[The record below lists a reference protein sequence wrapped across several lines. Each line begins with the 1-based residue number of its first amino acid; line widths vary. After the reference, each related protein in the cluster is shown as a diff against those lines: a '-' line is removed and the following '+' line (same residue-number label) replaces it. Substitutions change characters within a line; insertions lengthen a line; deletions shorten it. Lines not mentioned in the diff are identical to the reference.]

1 MAAADPRQA
10 LADIR
15 KQLSEE
21 RRRQETAAREQS
33 EKEAL
38 ARREAGLFRTLVG
51 DATPVNQGNRV
62 LRSTKPPPPVP
73 LRRAADPAQEPPAAA
88 AFSDGADD
96 LLPVGEDAPFARD
109 GVAPQTLRKL
119 RRGDPPPQ
127 ATLDL
132 HGLNRDQARSALYG
146 FLHGALRQGA
156 RCVRVVHGKGLGS
169 SHGQPVL
176 KTLVR
181 RWLTQS
187 GQVLAY
193 VAAAPADG
201 GDGAL
206 LVLLQPRG

>member
-21 RRRQETAAREQS
+21 RRRQEIAAREKT
-33 EKEAL
+33 EKDAL
-38 ARREAGLFRTLVG
+38 ARREAGLFRALVG
-51 DATPVNQGNRV
+51 DATPVNQGDRV
-62 LRSTKPPPPVP
+62 LRAAKPPPPVP
-73 LRRAADPAQEPPAAA
+73 LRRAADPAQAPRAAA

-96 LLPVGEDAPFARD
+96 LLPIGEDAPFARD

-132 HGLNRDQARSALYG
+132 HGLNRDQARNALSG
-146 FLHGALRQGA
+146 FLQDALRQGA
-156 RCVRVVHGKGLGS
+156 RCVRVVHGKGLS